1 MLTCAAKAPGCRPG
15 LGAIVPADGTPA
27 AGGWS
32 RIFLPGESGKAPR
45 DGGGCEKN
53 AYICFESLV
62 SRSRGD
68 SPATRREQAMHDVW
82 ILRVW
87 IIPINTGGINFCHF
101 PFWQK
106 FPSTFGI
113 YDTTGKEHQQLGKK
127 TVILIFWCFLCT
139 SYCNI
144 IWQRTCVATWY
155 LGLTKKSNHHKWKCL
170 WSMLIVTKA
179 HSQNVDVQTLST
191 FTLKK

>member
-53 AYICFESLV
+53 AHICFESLV

-87 IIPINTGGINFCHF
+87 IIPTNTGGMNFCHF

-127 TVILIFWCFLCT
+127 PSFWSFDVSFALLIATLFDKEHV
-139 SYCNI
+139 
-144 IWQRTCVATWY
+144 WQRDIWVW
-155 LGLTKKSNHHKWKCL
+155 
-170 WSMLIVTKA
+170 
-179 HSQNVDVQTLST
+179 
-191 FTLKK
+191 LKKAIIINESACGASWS